1 LENGKSSMAK
11 LLCLGMLACGFAM
24 TIPAAP
30 CQVATTKEQILFYTS
45 EWKGERFPD
54 GRPKIADDLLT
65 RALDV
70 SIEDVWD
77 YLEERGY
84 HCQFDGGWKALH
96 LEKPF
101 AGRALT
107 AQYMPLRPDVAR
119 AIAAEGRAEHRQ
131 SDTNSWP
138 IAQLQPGDVYVA
150 DGFGKIVE
158 GTLIGSNLGSGIA
171 AHTHSGF
178 VFDAGIRDQ
187 EENRDI
193 ANLNGFYRG
202 YDPSAWAD
210 MTLTA
215 INAPIRIGRAI
226 VLPGDLVLAKTD
238 GVIFIPAI
246 LAEDAIS
253 SAEFTRLQDAF
264 NFELNRSGKNGGQF
278 EGGWTAAKCDA
289 FAKWIDEHPDQ
300 LKMPRSEFDSLLRQK
315 RLESQKKAR

>member
-1 LENGKSSMAK
+1 MENGKSCMAK
-11 LLCLGMLACGFAM
+11 LLCIGMLACGFAM

-158 GTLIGSNLGSGIA
+158 GTLIGP
-171 AHTHSGF
+171 T
-178 VFDAGIRDQ
+178 
-187 EENRDI
+187 
-193 ANLNGFYRG
+193 
-202 YDPSAWAD
+202 
-210 MTLTA
+210 
-215 INAPIRIGRAI
+215 
-226 VLPGDLVLAKTD
+226 
-238 GVIFIPAI
+238 
-246 LAEDAIS
+246 
-253 SAEFTRLQDAF
+253 
-264 NFELNRSGKNGGQF
+264 
-278 EGGWTAAKCDA
+278 
-289 FAKWIDEHPDQ
+289 
-300 LKMPRSEFDSLLRQK
+300 
-315 RLESQKKAR
+315 